1 MVKKVIVG
9 GLLSMGLVLTAGTA
23 VLAAPP
29 EDAGRPADNA
39 SCIAWCSH
47 WCPNVPTM
55 QWMAQNLPGP
65 GVSMRAKM
73 TAEEVCPPSHW

>member
-1 MVKKVIVG
+1 MVKKLIAG
-9 GLLSMGLVLTAGTA
+9 SILSMVVMLMVGTA
-23 VLAAPP
+23 AFAATP

-47 WCPNVPTM
+47 WCPGVPTM

-65 GVSMRAKM
+65 GVSARAKM
-73 TAEEVCPPSHW
+73 TAEEVCPPNHW